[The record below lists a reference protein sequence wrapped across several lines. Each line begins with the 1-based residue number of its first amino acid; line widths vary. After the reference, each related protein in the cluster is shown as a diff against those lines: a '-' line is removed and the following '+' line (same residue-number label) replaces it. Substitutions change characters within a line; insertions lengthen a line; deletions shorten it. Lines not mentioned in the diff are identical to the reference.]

1 MSKSKILV
9 SLLLITLFVSSVC
22 FATDDVATQEI
33 SLDQLL
39 GETAT
44 SDQLV
49 TTADDSQTSNWK
61 NSDLYVIDEKV
72 TISDVVDGN
81 AFVMAKEVTVTG
93 EIGGDLFVMAET
105 VNIEGGYIY
114 SSIFAMANEINIDG
128 ITYDLYAA
136 CSKLNLKE
144 NGLVYRDMRVAA
156 GEVNLSG
163 RVRRDAYI
171 TAGNLNISENAG
183 TVIYGNLTYESDKD
197 TYVAPEGTVAG
208 EVKYTQEVNTSANID
223 KEAVAAVSIGAKIW
237 KHVKEL
243 ISALITTLI
252 ITLLAAFLA
261 PKFVDKI
268 ASMKVGKAF
277 ASLGI
282 GIIAPFVLGLVCVLL
297 IALAI
302 ILQVGSLAIAVSG
315 TAVCAFIALSIIA
328 TAVTSVYFGKLFS
341 KLAKK
346 EGKGFFILFS
356 LLSAFA
362 LWVIGLIPLLGG
374 LVGILAW
381 AFGVGSIILNI
392 LPAKKAKAE

>member
-22 FATDDVATQEI
+22 FATDDVETQEI

-183 TVIYGNLTYESDKD
+183 I
-197 TYVAPEGTVAG
+197 
-208 EVKYTQEVNTSANID
+208 
-223 KEAVAAVSIGAKIW
+223 
-237 KHVKEL
+237 
-243 ISALITTLI
+243 
-252 ITLLAAFLA
+252 
-261 PKFVDKI
+261 
-268 ASMKVGKAF
+268 
-277 ASLGI
+277 
-282 GIIAPFVLGLVCVLL
+282 
-297 IALAI
+297 
-302 ILQVGSLAIAVSG
+302 
-315 TAVCAFIALSIIA
+315 IALSA
-328 TAVTSVYFGKLFS
+328 LMTTTMQEMKNVVR
-341 KLAKK
+341 LAKEK
-346 EGKGFFILFS
+346 NCNAKII
-356 LLSAFA
+356 
-362 LWVIGLIPLLGG
+362 IGGA
-374 LVGILAW
+374 VVTEDYAW
-381 AFGVGSIILNI
+381 EIGADGYSSDAANCVRVVKKIIS
-392 LPAKKAKAE
+392 EV